1 MREYRNRLS
10 HNEPIW
16 IKSPNVTDAATA
28 IDTIRNKIEAL
39 ISIDW
44 PPESPDN
51 QYHLNK

>member
-1 MREYRNRLS
+1 MGAAAFAS
-10 HNEPIW
+10 PIVLT
-16 IKSPNVTDAATA
+16 KLNAASNTEN
-28 IDTIRNKIEAL
+28 ITKKH